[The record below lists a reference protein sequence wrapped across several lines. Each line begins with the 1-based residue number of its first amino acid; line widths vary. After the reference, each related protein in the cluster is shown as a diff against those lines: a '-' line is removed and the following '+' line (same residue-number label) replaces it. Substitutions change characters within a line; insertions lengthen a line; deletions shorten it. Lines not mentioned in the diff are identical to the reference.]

1 MTGGDA
7 GDPRAA
13 VLHSGRVQYRF
24 NRNGV
29 HDGPEYAPPRYV
41 GDATVLSPLEL
52 LMPARISR
60 PMFRFALDIDL
71 LLDPELDIDAVR
83 AALAEAQ
90 NSTAGESVLS
100 GLRFFNHAYPSTSQN
115 VGACVRAE
123 DRGRDGRFVAATRWL
138 RQP

>member
-90 NSTAGESVLS
+90 NSHGWRVSVKWASILQS
-100 GLRFFNHAYPSTSQN
+100 RLPLNKSKRWG
-115 VGACVRAE
+115 VR
-123 DRGRDGRFVAATRWL
+123 
-138 RQP
+138 